1 MVFTSCIHSKTL
13 WWLYCL
19 ILLWTDSANLGIFS
33 PRKRKYTLLI
43 FIISNVL
50 YIKILHLYFL
60 LLSFYIWLFSLW
72 LKHLVLLH
80 TLLDFGYCSLGSSA
94 AGSLLLSLREKLSP
108 LLVPTSGFLMSSL
121 LESGVLGHLGTLS
134 PGYCALVLHT
144 SSSFLMDVSLTLH
157 ACCSWLLRGFWKQLL
172 VSGGMFLRIRMLAT
186 FLEDLGSV
194 SSIHM
199 VSS

>member
-1 MVFTSCIHSKTL
+1 MF
-13 WWLYCL
+13 Y
-19 ILLWTDSANLGIFS
+19 ILKFFNFIFYFYLFISDYFHFDSSIW
-33 PRKRKYTLLI
+33 
-43 FIISNVL
+43 
-50 YIKILHLYFL
+50 FL
-60 LLSFYIWLFSLW
+60 LL
-72 LKHLVLLH
+72 

-121 LESGVLGHLGTLS
+121 LEPGVLGDLGTLS
-134 PGYCALVLHT
+134 PGYCALVLWT

-172 VSGGMFLRIRMLAT
+172 VSGGMFLELRMLAT
-186 FLEDLGSV
+186 FLEDPGSV

-199 VSS
+199 VPSQMKLPNSSARWTDILFWSTQAMNVCGALTCRH